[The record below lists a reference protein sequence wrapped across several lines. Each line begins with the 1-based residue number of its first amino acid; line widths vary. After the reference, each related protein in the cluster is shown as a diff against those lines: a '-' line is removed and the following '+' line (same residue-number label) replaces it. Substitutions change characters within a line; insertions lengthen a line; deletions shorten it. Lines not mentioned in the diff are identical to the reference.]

1 MKSFYRFLSIF
12 LAMILM
18 CSFGACAK
26 KAPEST
32 GESVVFTNQN
42 TEDTKQLEVPLSEE
56 VRSDSGTVSS
66 SGQLSPALD
75 EGEQIISACV
85 QNDRIY
91 ILTSVMDQ
99 NVGALQSRIY
109 SMESD
114 GSDKTLIVSEMFTT
128 PEASQ
133 EMSYLYSIG
142 VQSFCVCSDGSVWYK
157 VNDLTSMAR
166 NVVHADASG
175 NELASIDCEG
185 VSFLLPLSDG
195 GAAIFADALTVVYA
209 DGQTR
214 FSIQP
219 DNGWWDDAAVLDD
232 GSVAVVFRDFMSN
245 TIYLKRL
252 DLDAGALVTVSE
264 MTVKNVRIAGGSWD
278 ALWLWGGNVSVW
290 EPATDAIIEKLNF
303 SSHGLNFSNIRDVK
317 LMSGDRLLIS
327 ERKITAVSEEI
338 ALYILTAGDSM
349 QAQSGDAAVLRL
361 AGVSIPYPLTEA
373 ILAFNRTNGEY
384 TIEIEDYFNYSTA
397 DNYNAGK
404 ERLLYE
410 IGTGDLPDIIY
421 FGNDLS
427 VEDMASKGY
436 LVDIGALLDADSSID
451 RSELMENVLDAAEI
465 DGTLYSLPMSYYVET
480 AMGRKDIVGTSP
492 CTVDNVRTWIEQNP
506 TLEAY
511 SGMTREILLRSLIW
525 SNADILFDADAGTCR
540 FDSAEFIQLLEVSNM
555 LPAVVNTE
563 YTNLGANTSLFIP
576 NFATT
581 LGTLTGAGYGIGEN
595 YTLTGYP
602 GAEDGCTILRPD
614 PELGIAVSAANIEA
628 CWTFLRY
635 LLSEE
640 AQEAIAAFD
649 GIPILR
655 DVFDAQITDLYE
667 LSEQGIF
674 TEAQIA
680 NAASAASGDGVL
692 FRPSSMLTELTS
704 IALEEAE
711 SYFSGDKS
719 AEETAAMI
727 QSRANLYMSEQ
738 R

>member
-1 MKSFYRFLSIF
+1 MKVFHQVLAVF
-12 LAMILM
+12 LALILM
-18 CSFGACAK
+18 CSLGACAK

-32 GESVVFTNQN
+32 GESAVFTSQN
-42 TEDTKQLEVPLSEE
+42 TEVVEQQALTSSED
-56 VRSDSGTVSS
+56 RSDSVAVSAP
-66 SGQLSPALD
+66 GQLVPALD

-85 QNDRIY
+85 RNDHIY
-91 ILTSVMDQ
+91 ILTRVMEQ
-99 NVGALQSRIY
+99 SAGALQSRIY
-109 SMESD
+109 SMEAD
-114 GSDKTLIVSEMFTT
+114 GSDKTLIVSETFTA
-128 PEASQ
+128 PGASQ

-142 VQSFCVCSDGSVWYK
+142 IQSFCVCSDGSVWYV
-157 VNDLTSMAR
+157 VNDLASMAR
-166 NVVHADASG
+166 NVVHADMSG
-175 NELASIDCEG
+175 NELASIDSEG

-245 TIYLKRL
+245 TIHLKRL

-264 MTVKNVRIAGGSWD
+264 MSVKNMQLAGGSWD

-290 EPATDAIIEKLNF
+290 EPDSDTLTQKLNF
-303 SSHGLNFSNIRDVK
+303 SSEGLNFSDIRDVK
-317 LMSGDRLLIS
+317 LMSDNRLLIS
-327 ERKITAVSEEI
+327 ERKITDVSEEI
-338 ALYILTAGDSM
+338 ALYILTADDSM
-349 QAQSGDAAVLRL
+349 QVQSGDAAVLRL

-384 TIEIEDYFNYSTA
+384 TIEIEEYYNYSTA
-397 DNYNAGK
+397 DNYDAGK

-451 RSELMENVLDAAEI
+451 RSELMENVLNAAEI

-480 AMGRKDIVGTSP
+480 AMGRKDIVGANP
-492 CTVDNVRTWIEQNP
+492 CTVDNVRIWIEQNP

-511 SGMTREILLRSLIW
+511 SGMTRDIFLPSLIW
-525 SNADILFDADAGTCR
+525 SNADILIDADAGTCH
-540 FDSAEFIQLLEVSNM
+540 FDSAEFIELLELSNM

-581 LGTLTGAGYGIGEN
+581 LATLTGSGYGVDEN

-614 PELGIAVSAANIEA
+614 PELGIAVSSANIEA

-655 DVFDAQITDLYE
+655 DVFDAQIANLYE
-667 LSEQGIF
+667 LSAQGVF
-674 TEAQIA
+674 TEAQIDA
-680 NAASAASGDGVL
+680 AASAASGDGVL
-692 FRPSSMLTELTS
+692 LRPSSMLTALTS
-704 IALEEAE
+704 IAREEAE

-727 QSRANLYMSEQ
+727 QSRASLYMSEQ
-738 R
+738 G

>member
-18 CSFGACAK
+18 CSLGACAK
-26 KAPEST
+26 NAPEST

-42 TEDTKQLEVPLSEE
+42 TEDTEQLEVPISEE
-56 VRSDSGTVSS
+56 VRSDSGTASS
-66 SGQLSPALD
+66 SGQLSPTLD

-85 QNDRIY
+85 RNDCIY
-91 ILTSVMDQ
+91 ILTRVMDQ
-99 NVGALQSRIY
+99 SSGAVQSRIY
-109 SMESD
+109 AMEAD
-114 GSDKTLIVSEMFTT
+114 GSNKTLIVSETFTA
-128 PEASQ
+128 PGASQ

-142 VQSFCVCSDGSVWYK
+142 IQSFCVCSDGSVWYK
-157 VNDLTSMAR
+157 VNDLTSLAR
-166 NVVHADASG
+166 QVVHADMSG
-175 NELASIDCEG
+175 NELASIDSEG

-264 MTVKNVRIAGGSWD
+264 MTVKNVRLAGGSWD
-278 ALWLWGGNVSVW
+278 ALWLFGGNVSVW
-290 EPATDAIIEKLNF
+290 EPDSDTLTQKLNF
-303 SSHGLNFSNIRDVK
+303 SSEGLNFSDIRDVE

-327 ERKITAVSEEI
+327 EQKITAVSEEI

-349 QAQSGDAAVLRL
+349 RVQSGDATVLRL

-465 DGTLYSLPMSYYVET
+465 GGTLYSLPMSYYVET
-480 AMGRKDIVGTSP
+480 AMGRKDIVGANP

-506 TLEAY
+506 TIEAY
-511 SGMTREILLRSLIW
+511 SEMTRDLFLRRLVW
-525 SNADILFDADAGTCR
+525 TNADTLIDSGTGTCR
-540 FDSAEFIQLLEVSNM
+540 FDSAEFIGMLELANK
-555 LPAVVNTE
+555 LPAITQERVS
-563 YTNLGANTSLFIP
+563 AAAHDSLFIP
-576 NFATT
+576 EYATT
-581 LGTLTGAGYGIGEN
+581 LGSLAGGDYGAAVSYEI
-595 YTLTGYP
+595 TGYP
-602 GAEDGCTILRPD
+602 GTIGGLTLISPD
-614 PELGIAVSAANIEA
+614 PELGIASNAANIDG

-635 LLSEE
+635 LLSKE

-649 GIPILR
+649 GIPILC
-655 DVFDAQITDLYE
+655 DVFDAQLETLRE
-667 LSEQGIF
+667 LCSEGLF
-674 TEAQIA
+674 TEAMVE
-680 NAASAASGDGVL
+680 AAAETASGGGVCI
-692 FRPSSMLTELTS
+692 RSSSMLTQLS
-704 IALEEAE
+704 GIAVEEAE

-727 QSRANLYMSEQ
+727 QSRASLYMSEQ
-738 R
+738 G